1 MFRKYF
7 TIELNVILSL
17 YSIRVSTIIAFKVKL
32 DKAFIRTND
41 VSKFIEMYL
50 KINEHTI
57 PIKKHFSF
65 QVLQQKLK
73 NECN

>member
-41 VSKFIEMYL
+41 DLKFIEMYL
-50 KINEHTI
+50 KINERTI